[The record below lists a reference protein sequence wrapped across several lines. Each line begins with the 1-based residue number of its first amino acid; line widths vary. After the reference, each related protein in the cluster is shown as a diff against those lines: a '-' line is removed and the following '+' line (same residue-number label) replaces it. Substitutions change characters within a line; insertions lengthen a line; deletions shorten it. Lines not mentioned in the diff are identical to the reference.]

1 MLTSLIVAGTFVA
14 ISLTILLI
22 GRLLFSRDKN
32 RPAGSHDTRRASTF
46 GPLTRALAE
55 VFPTLAS
62 TKDKLKKDLVR
73 AGFFQRK
80 AMEEFLAMRNAAI
93 IAWSAFVATAI
104 VLLINERDDLIP
116 NVALVGFVVLALIYG
131 VPRLVLSSMASARV
145 QRIQYALPDV
155 LDMINMM
162 ITGGL
167 PVQGAI
173 KRVSQEVATP
183 HPDLGCELAIIDR
196 QAEAGTLEQALS
208 QFADRVD
215 VPDVS
220 ALSNLVRHAERLGG
234 NLATSLR
241 DFSDSI
247 RRTRRQRA
255 EERGNKSSIK
265 LLFPVVFCLA
275 PPIYILLLGPAALEL
290 REFVMRENQPG
301 GALLQ
306 QASGSLSPSVSR
318 SSGDTSS
325 DGTP

>member
-1 MLTSLIVAGTFVA
+1 MLTSLIVAGTFMA
-14 ISLTILLI
+14 ISLTVLLI

-32 RPAGSHDTRRASTF
+32 RPASGQDTRRASTF
-46 GPLTRALAE
+46 GPLTPALAE
-55 VFPTLAS
+55 VFPTLTS
-62 TKDKLKKDLVR
+62 TKDKLKRDLVR

-80 AMEEFLAMRNAAI
+80 AMNEFLAMRNAAM
-93 IAWSAFVATAI
+93 IAWCAFVATAI
-104 VLLINERDDLIP
+104 VLSIDQSDDLIP
-116 NVALVGFVVLALIYG
+116 KIALVGFVVLALVYG
-131 VPRLVLSSMASARV
+131 IPRLVLGSMASARV

-208 QFADRVD
+208 QFAERVD

-275 PPIYILLLGPAALEL
+275 PPIYILLLGPAVLEL

-301 GALLQ
+301 GALTQ
-306 QASGSLSPSVSR
+306 DAGAVTAPTASRDSGATSPESSR
-318 SSGDTSS
+318 
-325 DGTP
+325 